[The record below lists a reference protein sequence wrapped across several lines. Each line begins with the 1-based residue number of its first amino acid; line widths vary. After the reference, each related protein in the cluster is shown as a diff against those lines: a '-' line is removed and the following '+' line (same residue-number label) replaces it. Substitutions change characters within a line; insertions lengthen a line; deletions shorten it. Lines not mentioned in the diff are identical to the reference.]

1 MNYIVL
7 DMEWN
12 QPFNKKRMVKKPLLL
27 HGEIFEIGAVKLD
40 SDLKITDSFRITI
53 RPKYYKKVLKN
64 IIKLTGV
71 SDEDLQYGFEF
82 PSAFRYF
89 EKWCGEDFVF
99 LTWGDDDIGML
110 KDNLILHEL
119 STEWIP
125 QSYNVQVIF
134 NSQITKS
141 NHSLSLSKAIEA
153 IGEDEFQAHKA
164 LNDAKSTAL
173 ICQRLDMEKGIAEYH
188 TLKKQ
193 MKSGSALASLG
204 VGKCKTYATKD
215 EALKDKELTDFYC
228 ESLNETVY
236 CSEIIKQSC
245 CKYIAIGKCES
256 GKEVFVRFKLKKNS
270 DGTFRASRIIY
281 EKDEASTEYYSKKKN
296 KFFNLTETAISVL
309 SMG

>member
-12 QPFNKKRMVKKPLLL
+12 QPFNKKCMVKKPLLL

-40 SDLKITDSFRITI
+40 GNFKIIDSFRITI
-53 RPKYYKKVLKN
+53 RPKYYKKVHKN

-99 LTWGDDDIGML
+99 LTWGDDDIDML

-119 STEWIP
+119 STDWIP
-125 QSYNVQVIF
+125 RSYNVQIMF
-134 NSQITKS
+134 NSQITRTS
-141 NHSLSLSKAIEA
+141 RSLSLSKAIEA

-164 LNDAKSTAL
+164 LNDAKSTAV
-173 ICQRLDMEKGIAEYH
+173 ICQKLDIEKGITEYH

-204 VGKCKTYATKD
+204 AGKCKAYATKE
-215 EALKDKELTDFYC
+215 EALNDKEFTDFYC
-228 ESLNETVY
+228 EAFDETIY
-236 CSEIIKQSC
+236 CSGIVKQGY
-245 CKYIAIGKCES
+245 CKYIGIGRCES
-256 GKEVFVRFKLKKNS
+256 GKEVFVRFKFRKNS
-270 DGTFRASRIIY
+270 DETFRASRIVY
-281 EKDEASTEYYSKKKN
+281 EKDEAITEYYSKKKN
-296 KFFNLTETAISVL
+296 KFLNLTENAVSIL

>member
-12 QPFNKKRMVKKPLLL
+12 QPFNKKCMIKKPLLL
-27 HGEIFEIGAVKLD
+27 HGEIFEIGAVKLN
-40 SDLKITDSFRITI
+40 SNLKITDSFRITI

-64 IIKLTGV
+64 IIKLTGI

-82 PSAFRYF
+82 PSALRYF
-89 EKWCGEDFVF
+89 EKWCGEDFIF

-110 KDNLILHEL
+110 KENLILHEL
-119 STEWIP
+119 STDWIP

-134 NSQITKS
+134 NRQITKT
-141 NHSLSLSKAIEA
+141 NNSLSLSKAIEA

-173 ICQRLDMEKGIAEYH
+173 ICQKLDMEKGIAEYH
-188 TLKKQ
+188 ESKEQ
-193 MKSGSALASLG
+193 IKSCSALAS
-204 VGKCKTYATKD
+204 VDAGKCKAYATKE

-228 ESLNETVY
+228 EAFDETVY
-236 CSEIIKQSC
+236 CSEIVKQSC
-245 CKYIAIGKCES
+245 CKYIGIGRSES
-256 GKEVFVRFKLKKNS
+256 GRELFVRFKFRKNP
-270 DGTFRASRIIY
+270 DGTLRVSRIVY

-296 KFFNLTETAISVL
+296 KFLNSTENAVSVL